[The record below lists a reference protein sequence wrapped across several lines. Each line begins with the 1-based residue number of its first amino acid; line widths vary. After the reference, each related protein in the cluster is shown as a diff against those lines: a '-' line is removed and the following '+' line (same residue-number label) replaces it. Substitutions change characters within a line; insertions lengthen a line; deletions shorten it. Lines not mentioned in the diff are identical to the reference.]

1 MDEACFSV
9 DAAYDLE
16 FHRHEHR
23 LRRSSSGWHD
33 VKRHIAL
40 VAEPA
45 AIPGSRSPSPSACP
59 NLDCDPIVHSIAYPM
74 VHLIDYRIADRGCA
88 KASPKP

>member
-1 MDEACFSV
+1 MRHCFFSV

-16 FHRHEHR
+16 FNRHEHR
-23 LRRSSSGWHD
+23 LRRSYYGWHD

-45 AIPGSRSPSPSACP
+45 AIPGSRSPSPSACL